1 MDALQPHFPRFN
13 DAESAF
19 GRVAPLSTEQ
29 FLYSLSRTPSPA
41 RFQKGR
47 VKIQIPSGLRRPL
60 RANGTQDDFVHHDIR
75 TGDGNLLMVNQE
87 NDRTPR
93 ENFVTQMNLCQ
104 DEDMSMNEAPNAHIV
119 DYQLESTDKADA
131 WLTKPDDT
139 PRRVA
144 VGQLVLHQDEE
155 AILEDPEQ
163 DYQEPT
169 LEEMIGIAN
178 LATQKVTSTNIV
190 STNEELSRML
200 DNATEDAKHCS
211 ASALPMRSPEVSAKH
226 TSPFTDDVEE
236 EEAGILLRNENGHL
250 R

>member
-1 MDALQPHFPRFN
+1 MDALQPHFPHLN

-19 GRVAPLSTEQ
+19 GRVAPLSAEQ
-29 FLYSLSRTPSPA
+29 FLYSLSRTPSAA

-47 VKIQIPSGLRRPL
+47 VKIQIPSGLRRPF
-60 RANGTQDDFVHHDIR
+60 RANSTHEFIYHDTRI
-75 TGDGNLLMVNQE
+75 GNGNLPLANQE
-87 NDRTPR
+87 NDITPS
-93 ENFVTQMNLCQ
+93 ENFVTQMDLCQ

-119 DYQLESTDKADA
+119 DYQLESTEKADA

-169 LEEMIGIAN
+169 LEEMIGIAS
-178 LATQKVTSTNIV
+178 LATQKVASTNIV

-211 ASALPMRSPEVSAKH
+211 ASALPMKSSKISAKH